1 MISGAPDQ
9 NVDAAKFHAEE
20 IRRGMQR
27 DECAETKMLT
37 RVRLILRRVLGRRI
51 RPHHHRDSNVRPT
64 ANPKIGELLGARQ
77 RPAERLAEPG
87 SRGRWFRR
95 RPGG

>member
-37 RVRLILRRVLGRRI
+37 RVRLLLRRVLGRQ
-51 RPHHHRDSNVRPT
+51 NPT
-64 ANPKIGELLGARQ
+64 ASP
-77 RPAERLAEPG
+77 
-87 SRGRWFRR
+87 
-95 RPGG
+95 